1 MAQSFNGR
9 FIADIETK
17 GEPSRWITLMAL
29 QVLKAAGRVAI

>member
-17 GEPSRWITLMAL
+17 GEPSRWITFKAL
-29 QVLKAAGRVAI
+29 QVVRSAGRLS